1 MKSRLSALYKAIRRL
16 LTDHCVCVQV
26 ANPVCVERDV
36 EGVLRDFLCS
46 PYENGSFWCQST
58 GSDLQLFGSGMQH
71 EDNLF
76 GPRLGCI
83 RAFLNAVYE
92 DSAYVA
98 YNSRSVRLQEAGF
111 VRTQLEQDA
120 GWRAGITFETGQPN
134 AGISVL
140 LTGEGDG
147 HCVQEL
153 PGMEHVS
160 LSESRGT
167 DNEPKINTIVPPPL
181 PAQALAPSLYRAR
194 ARAAGGG

>member
-1 MKSRLSALYKAIRRL
+1 MVKKEWSTIGKTFSGHAIHSGPLHDGTRAICMKSRLSALYKAIRRL

-26 ANPVCVERDV
+26 ANLVCVERDV

-111 VRTQLEQDA
+111 VRTQLELDA
-120 GWRAGITFETGQPN
+120 GWRAEITFETGKPN
-134 AGISVL
+134 DGISVP

-153 PGMEHVS
+153 PGMEQVS
-160 LSESRGT
+160 L
-167 DNEPKINTIVPPPL
+167 
-181 PAQALAPSLYRAR
+181 
-194 ARAAGGG
+194 

>member
-1 MKSRLSALYKAIRRL
+1 MVKKEWSTIGKTFSGHAIHSGPLHDGTRAICMKSRLSALYKAIRRL

-46 PYENGSFWCQST
+46 PYENGSFWSQST

-92 DSAYVA
+92 DYAYVA

-111 VRTQLEQDA
+111 VRTQLEQA
-120 GWRAGITFETGQPN
+120 AE
-134 AGISVL
+134 
-140 LTGEGDG
+140 G
-147 HCVQEL
+147 HCRSIGSRTTHSHVGNTKNCAEL
-153 PGMEHVS
+153 LPHHSQRRRDSQLEHRRS
-160 LSESRGT
+160 
-167 DNEPKINTIVPPPL
+167 D
-181 PAQALAPSLYRAR
+181 PSTS
-194 ARAAGGG
+194 AG